1 MQDRQAK
8 LLFVRYIFLA
18 KREGR
23 TKTRSGN
30 SVEKRPKA
38 DVLLVR
44 SLAALVYKKCFTW
57 VKKLDKMPWLTD
69 CL

>member
-38 DVLLVR
+38 NVLPVR
-44 SLAALVYKKCFTW
+44 SLAALVYKKCFT
-57 VKKLDKMPWLTD
+57 
-69 CL
+69 